1 MKYVQIDKIRK
12 QYMNIGTNQGQTK
25 ERTKTEIFDPK
36 WSCQFILWNNSPAE
50 RIILPWIR
58 DP

>member
-1 MKYVQIDKIRK
+1 
-12 QYMNIGTNQGQTK
+12 MNIGTNQGQTK

-36 WSCQFILWNNSPAE
+36 WSCQFILWNNSPVE